1 MLRGVTLPDTRAAEV
16 NLLPTR
22 IDSPRIVYHSLFPF
36 EILNFLSLSLLLFLF
51 LKEFEESRLVHAR
64 SKEMINE
71 TRNRG
76 RNYFEDI

>member
-51 LKEFEESRLVHAR
+51 LKEESRLVR
-64 SKEMINE
+64 KV
-71 TRNRG
+71 
-76 RNYFEDI
+76 DQ